1 MSQDT
6 NIEITNNKKSFDR
19 IKFLKLINF
28 RSHSEFNLELSGKPI
43 AIIGNNGAGK
53 TNILEAISL
62 LSPGR
67 GLRNSKFSEMVKD
80 NNMLPWGVNF
90 EILSN
95 DKAYQISSG
104 LKDNHKGRDIKI
116 NGKKVSGSSALPEI
130 ILLSWL
136 TPSMDQIFNETPS
149 YRRRFIDRLCA
160 VYEKNH
166 TKNIKIYEKLMAER
180 NSSFKNKIID
190 NVWLDALED
199 QMSEVSI
206 SIAETRLSFIGN
218 LNKVLES
225 NLDIVWPKANL
236 EIHGFVESLVSS
248 WNNDKAKEMLS
259 EELKDNR
266 ERDFF
271 SKRTTEGVHRSDLFV
286 TERNKNIEAKKCS
299 TGEQKSLLMGII
311 LSHLELVSNYK
322 FRYPVLLLDEV
333 LAHFDKI
340 RRKSFFKQIQDIGSQ
355 IIMTGTDI
363 SVFQDLEEIEIYHL
377 NSKKIMDIR

>member
-80 NNMLPWGVNF
+80 DNMLPWGVNF

-95 DKAYQISSG
+95 DKTYQISSG

-149 YRRRFIDRLCA
+149 YRRRFIDR
-160 VYEKNH
+160 
-166 TKNIKIYEKLMAER
+166 
-180 NSSFKNKIID
+180 
-190 NVWLDALED
+190 
-199 QMSEVSI
+199 
-206 SIAETRLSFIGN
+206 
-218 LNKVLES
+218 
-225 NLDIVWPKANL
+225 
-236 EIHGFVESLVSS
+236 
-248 WNNDKAKEMLS
+248 
-259 EELKDNR
+259 
-266 ERDFF
+266 
-271 SKRTTEGVHRSDLFV
+271 
-286 TERNKNIEAKKCS
+286 
-299 TGEQKSLLMGII
+299 
-311 LSHLELVSNYK
+311 
-322 FRYPVLLLDEV
+322 
-333 LAHFDKI
+333 
-340 RRKSFFKQIQDIGSQ
+340 
-355 IIMTGTDI
+355 
-363 SVFQDLEEIEIYHL
+363 
-377 NSKKIMDIR
+377 